1 MTSTT
6 EVEAARLEFLAT
18 GRCTASDMVVR
29 REVRASW
36 ERSLGHGVD
45 PHQLNVR
52 FVGHH
57 SAAPLVDA
65 RAEEAFDEF
74 LGAETGAGCSV
85 VLVDPSGVIRVRR
98 DADPALGTLL
108 DALRMV
114 PGYAYGEHEIGT
126 TAASIALHEQADT
139 TLHGGEHFHAE
150 LAGLAAA
157 AALVVDRK
165 DGEVAGVVVVL
176 SAAAGRG
183 PLQKVLARAIAD
195 RLTKKLASQHHRRA
209 RIVLERFR
217 EEDQHGEWVLA
228 TDGEFVLTNPAARKL
243 DAGDLQVLTDLVLGA
258 MVLHDFTERHLDLPD
273 GGCAQVSVQPINR
286 SGEIVG
292 AMLTGGPAT
301 EAAPVVV
308 TEAVRRQG
316 AHIAPLVHRDY
327 AAEFHRA
334 ADPDGRHAE
343 ARVRANRDLLTPIL
357 RAQEDVAAS
366 IRQGRNHLLIGEP
379 GVGKRSLL
387 VNAFRQ
393 AYPNGRLITID
404 CGKFNKHPVAA
415 LADLSAESIG
425 RFGDRPHLLLLH
437 GLNLLGPVAARRL
450 DEQLRPVMALPAPPL
465 LMGSVDTPAVDATRP
480 YGLLLRQY
488 HQITRVP
495 ALRYRIDEI
504 AHIALSILRRLSA
517 RRSLRLSLQVIR
529 VFEGYSW
536 PGNISELEDVLKYVV
551 ARKPLGEV
559 QPPDLPTLCFQGR
572 AHKMSM
578 LEAAQCDA
586 IIQALYECGGNRY
599 KAAAM
604 LVIARSSLYRKIDAF
619 DISYVA

>member
-228 TDGEFVLTNPAARKL
+228 TDGEFVLTNPAARTNPGSPIYGMPILNVDEAKSII
-243 DAGDLQVLTDLVLGA
+243 VLKRS
-258 MVLHDFTERHLDLPD
+258 M
-273 GGCAQVSVQPINR
+273 R
-286 SGEIVG
+286 SGFAGIENELYYNPKT
-292 AMLTGGPAT
+292 AML
-301 EAAPVVV
+301 
-308 TEAVRRQG
+308 
-316 AHIAPLVHRDY
+316 
-327 AAEFHRA
+327 
-334 ADPDGRHAE
+334 
-343 ARVRANRDLLTPIL
+343 
-357 RAQEDVAAS
+357 
-366 IRQGRNHLLIGEP
+366 
-379 GVGKRSLL
+379 
-387 VNAFRQ
+387 
-393 AYPNGRLITID
+393 
-404 CGKFNKHPVAA
+404 
-415 LADLSAESIG
+415 
-425 RFGDRPHLLLLH
+425 FGD
-437 GLNLLGPVAARRL
+437 AKA
-450 DEQLRPVMALPAPPL
+450 
-465 LMGSVDTPAVDATRP
+465 SVNE
-480 YGLLLRQY
+480 
-488 HQITRVP
+488 IT
-495 ALRYRIDEI
+495 E
-504 AHIALSILRRLSA
+504 
-517 RRSLRLSLQVIR
+517 
-529 VFEGYSW
+529 
-536 PGNISELEDVLKYVV
+536 ELKT
-551 ARKPLGEV
+551 
-559 QPPDLPTLCFQGR
+559 Q
-572 AHKMSM
+572 
-578 LEAAQCDA
+578 
-586 IIQALYECGGNRY
+586 
-599 KAAAM
+599 
-604 LVIARSSLYRKIDAF
+604 
-619 DISYVA
+619 